1 MSSPAHMWENIWQYI
16 IIIIIVAICFIY
28 INIFL
33 YHLIGE
39 AEDKSTSLWVHFLKV
54 ATVIAPT
61 SCSPTTEAMASSES
75 EPSTLPELQTLK
87 ASYPGVKVLRDVG
100 DFKYIV
106 NVRPEHLDI
115 SFKFQLSGKI
125 SMIMYQY
132 SC

>member
-1 MSSPAHMWENIWQYI
+1 M
-16 IIIIIVAICFIY
+16 
-28 INIFL
+28 
-33 YHLIGE
+33 
-39 AEDKSTSLWVHFLKV
+39 
-54 ATVIAPT
+54 ATVIAST

-106 NVRPEHLDI
+106 NVQPEHLDI